1 MSQGRALRAIVVT
14 GCAGTARAAPGPS
27 AADRKPVMDEVAT
40 ARTVVVKCGGVVTE
54 RPGSLCADLARRHR
68 DGDRLVLVHGG
79 STDIERISGL
89 LGIRQRRLVGPDG
102 VSGRYTEPETLAV
115 VTMALAGIV
124 KPRLVEALARHRV
137 PAIGLTGLDA
147 GLVRAAAKKPFRA
160 SLDGRSTIIRDD
172 RSGRIT
178 AVDSAALGRLLD
190 AGFVPV
196 LSPPA
201 LGENGPLNVDADRLA
216 AAVAVAA
223 GATELVLLSGVPG
236 VLADLGDPESVLS
249 RCQVAE
255 WAALPAT
262 GGGMGAKLSA
272 ARTALLAGVRV
283 RIGSGLRPA
292 PVSAALAGQGTEVVL
307 EPAPAAG

>member
-1 MSQGRALRAIVVT
+1 
-14 GCAGTARAAPGPS
+14 
-27 AADRKPVMDEVAT
+27 MDEVAT

-54 RPGSLCADLARRHR
+54 QPESLCADLASWHR
-68 DGDRLVLVHGG
+68 AGDRLVLVHGG
-79 STDIERISGL
+79 STDIERVGAL

-102 VSGRYTEPETLAV
+102 VSGRYTDPDTLAV

-147 GLVRAAAKKPFRA
+147 GLVRALAKKPFRA
-160 SLDGRSTIIRDD
+160 SVDGRAAIIRDD

-178 AVDSAALGRLLD
+178 AVDSAALCRLLD

-201 LGENGPLNVDADRLA
+201 LGEDGPLNVDADRLA
-216 AAVAVAA
+216 AAVAVAV

-236 VLADLGDPESVLS
+236 VLADLDDPASVLP
-249 RCQVAE
+249 RCQLAE
-255 WAALPAT
+255 LAGLPAT

-292 PVSAALAGQGTEVVL
+292 PASAALAGQGTEVLL
-307 EPAPAAG
+307 EPAG